1 MAILALVALISRRI
15 QNFRRTAGLTFSAFH
30 DWSIEQSVSVQ
41 TSDYEQNTL
50 EYTYQWNETV
60 FFPETSTDFVFQK
73 LPEEIQSKIV
83 YFCSVIKRI
92 FTPQSRCSLHAIL
105 TQMIRFWI
113 PPMMLTDRS
122 AHTTRGRSDA
132 ARLRRRSSGAGG
144 HPHFSGYFWKWR
156 VFFVLAFLPQ
166 GKLCFQAPET
176 QSFENGLQSGV
187 FWKRRLSVFVWTDKN
202 GGFWKRSCHTY
213 TSVIHNSGR

>member
-60 FFPETSTDFVFQK
+60 FFPENSTDFVFQK

-113 PPMMLTDRS
+113 PPMMLSDRS
-122 AHTTRGRSDA
+122 ALTPCVTTQLSQKLRYGRS
-132 ARLRRRSSGAGG
+132 RSFTRYVSHA
-144 HPHFSGYFWKWR
+144 
-156 VFFVLAFLPQ
+156 Q
-166 GKLCFQAPET
+166 GSTVGERW
-176 QSFENGLQSGV
+176 NGQ
-187 FWKRRLSVFVWTDKN
+187 
-202 GGFWKRSCHTY
+202 
-213 TSVIHNSGR
+213 